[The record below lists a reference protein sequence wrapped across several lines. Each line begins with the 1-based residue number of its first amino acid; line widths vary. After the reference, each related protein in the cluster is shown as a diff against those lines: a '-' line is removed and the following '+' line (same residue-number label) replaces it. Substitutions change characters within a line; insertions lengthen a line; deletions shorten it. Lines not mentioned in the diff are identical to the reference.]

1 VAFWYKTS
9 RFHGIAKRPRPGN
22 RDHSADI
29 VTEEIVTMLHDAA
42 IHISAPPRVIVAHTT
57 ALLCAG
63 LAAILASRGD
73 WDVRTWDGVDER
85 MPSPPTPCT
94 PILVGD
100 APMILRLSRNVR
112 GARVVLLASEDSVMD
127 EDAPADETLPPECR
141 ADELIGAVDRLCA
154 PVGAP
159 VRPAG
164 PQRGGLA
171 PGALRRVREYRSVR
185 LAERIEIS
193 DLAAVAGLSACHFA
207 RAFRE
212 SVGVP
217 PHRYVTDLRLSTA
230 ATLVRETDHPLTQIA
245 QDVGFFDLSH
255 FSRLFGRTFG
265 EPPRTYRC
273 RYR

>member
-1 VAFWYKTS
+1 
-9 RFHGIAKRPRPGN
+9 
-22 RDHSADI
+22 
-29 VTEEIVTMLHDAA
+29 MLHDVA
-42 IHISAPPRVIVAHTT
+42 IHLSAPPRVIVAHST

-73 WDVRTWDGVDER
+73 WDVRTWDGVEER
-85 MPSPPTPCT
+85 VPSPPTPGT

-100 APMILRLSRNVR
+100 APMILRMTKSVR
-112 GARVVLLASEDSVMD
+112 GARVVLLAHDDASCDAQ
-127 EDAPADETLPPECR
+127 APADEKLPPECR
-141 ADELIGAVDRLCA
+141 AEDLIGAVDRLCA
-154 PVGAP
+154 PSGMP
-159 VRPAG
+159 TRLAG
-164 PQRGGLA
+164 PARGGLA
-171 PGALRRVREYRSVR
+171 PGSLRRVREYMSER
-185 LAERIEIS
+185 LAERIEIR
-193 DLAAVAGLSACHFA
+193 DLAEVAGLSACHFA

-217 PHRYVTDLRLSTA
+217 PHRYVTDLRLWTA
-230 ATLVRETDHPLTQIA
+230 ATLVRETDRPLTQIA